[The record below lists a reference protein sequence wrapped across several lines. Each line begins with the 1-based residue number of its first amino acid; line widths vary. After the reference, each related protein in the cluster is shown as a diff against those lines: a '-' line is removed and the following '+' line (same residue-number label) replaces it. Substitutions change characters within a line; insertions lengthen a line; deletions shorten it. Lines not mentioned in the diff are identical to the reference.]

1 MILEQDPNIVGVH
14 WAAQAADL
22 VMQWFIILGR
32 V

>member
-14 WAAQAADL
+14 WAAQAADF